1 VSISRGT
8 LYVVATP
15 LGNLEDLSARA
26 VRVLAEADII
36 ACEDTRHSRKML
48 QKFAVRTPCV
58 AMHEHNERE
67 ILPELIERLKG
78 GQALAVISDAG
89 TPLVS
94 DPGYRLVSAAHE
106 AGCRVVP
113 VPGPSAAIGALSVAG
128 LPTDHFVFEG
138 FLPSKQAARRSRLEV
153 LRAEPRTLIFYESP
167 HRIAATLNDMADIF
181 GERRMAAFVREMTK
195 IYETVRRDT
204 LGHLAHWVGGDPE
217 QRMGEIVVVVEGTRS
232 EPEATDGDAQLR
244 RMLHVLLARLPLKE
258 AVALAVELTQER
270 KNKVYGLAVSM
281 IDR

>member
-1 VSISRGT
+1 MSISRGT

-26 VRVLAEADII
+26 VRVLSEADII

-94 DPGYRLVSAAHE
+94 A
-106 AGCRVVP
+106 
-113 VPGPSAAIGALSVAG
+113 
-128 LPTDHFVFEG
+128 
-138 FLPSKQAARRSRLEV
+138 RSR
-153 LRAEPRTLIFYESP
+153 
-167 HRIAATLNDMADIF
+167 
-181 GERRMAAFVREMTK
+181 
-195 IYETVRRDT
+195 
-204 LGHLAHWVGGDPE
+204 
-217 QRMGEIVVVVEGTRS
+217 
-232 EPEATDGDAQLR
+232 
-244 RMLHVLLARLPLKE
+244 
-258 AVALAVELTQER
+258 
-270 KNKVYGLAVSM
+270 
-281 IDR
+281 

>member
-1 VSISRGT
+1 MGT

-26 VRVLAEADII
+26 LRVLSDVDLI

-48 QKFAVRTPCV
+48 QKFAVRTSCIAV
-58 AMHEHNERE
+58 HEHNERE
-67 ILPELIERLKG
+67 ILPELLERLKTG
-78 GQALAVISDAG
+78 LSVALISDAG
-89 TPLVS
+89 TPLIS

-128 LPTDHFVFEG
+128 LPSDRFVFEG
-138 FLPSKQAARRSRLEV
+138 FLPSKQAARRRRLEV
-153 LRAEPRTLIFYESP
+153 LSSESRTLIFYESP
-167 HRIAATLNDMADIF
+167 HRIVATLNDLVDVF
-181 GERRMAAFVREMTK
+181 GEQRMASFVREMTK
-195 IYETVRRDT
+195 IHETVRRDT
-204 LGHLAHWVGGDPE
+204 LGHLLRWVGVDPE
-217 QRMGEIVVVVEGTRS
+217 QRMGEIVVVVEGTGR
-232 EPEATDGDAQLR
+232 EPTASDGDTQLR
-244 RMLHVLLARLPLKE
+244 RTLRVLLDRLPLKE

-281 IDR
+281 MEE

>member
-1 VSISRGT
+1 
-8 LYVVATP
+8 VVATP

-26 VRVLAEADII
+26 VRVLSEADII

-153 LRAEPRTLIFYESP
+153 LRVESRTLIFYESP

-181 GERRMAAFVREMTK
+181 GEQRMAAFVREMTK

-232 EPEATDGDAQLR
+232 EPGAMDGDAQLR

>member
-1 VSISRGT
+1 MSICSGT

-26 VRVLAEADII
+26 VRVLSEADII

-48 QKFAVRTPCV
+48 QKFAVRTPCIAV
-58 AMHEHNERE
+58 HEHNERE
-67 ILPELIERLKG
+67 VLPELIGRLKG
-78 GQALAVISDAG
+78 GQVMAVISDAG

-106 AGCRVVP
+106 AGCRIVP

-128 LPTDHFVFEG
+128 LPSDHFVFEG
-138 FLPSKQAARRSRLEV
+138 FLPSKQAARRSRLED
-153 LRAEPRTLIFYESP
+153 LRAESRTLIFYESP

-181 GERRMAAFVREMTK
+181 GDQRMAAFVREMTK
-195 IYETVRRDT
+195 IYETVRRDM
-204 LGHLAHWVGGDPE
+204 LGQLAHWVGGDPE

-232 EPEATDGDAQLR
+232 EPGATDGDAQLR
-244 RMLHVLLARLPLKE
+244 RTLQVLLARLPLKE

-270 KNKVYGLAVSM
+270 KNKVYRVAVSM
-281 IDR
+281 IDQ

>member
-1 VSISRGT
+1 MSISRGT

-26 VRVLAEADII
+26 VRVLSEADII

-113 VPGPSAAIGALSVAG
+113 VPGPSAAIAALSVAG

-153 LRAEPRTLIFYESP
+153 LRAESRTLIFYESP

-181 GERRMAAFVREMTK
+181 GDQRMAAFVREMTK
-195 IYETVRRDT
+195 IYETVRRDM
-204 LGHLAHWVGGDPE
+204 LGQLAHWVGGDPE

-232 EPEATDGDAQLR
+232 EPGATDGDAQLR
-244 RMLHVLLARLPLKE
+244 RTLQVLLARLPLKE

-281 IDR
+281 IEK